1 MSLVELDDLDRR
13 ILDLLGED
21 ARLSNRSIARR
32 LGLVEGTIRARIKRL
47 QQRRLLRFTAIT
59 DNRQHGRPTLA
70 FIGIRNDTGRTRE
83 LAATIAE
90 IDEVRS
96 VIITLGR
103 FNLLAVGL
111 FPTLES
117 LIELAN
123 NRILVLPGVTQVET
137 SVVVKSIKYNERMAK
152 IGFGVDTG
160 TPVDADADAE
170 LDSEDDEDE
179 DQSED

>member
-1 MSLVELDDLDRR
+1 MSLVELDELDRR

-70 FIGIRNDTGRTRE
+70 FIGIRNDTRLTRE
-83 LAATIAE
+83 LAATIAGIE
-90 IDEVRS
+90 EVRS

-152 IGFGVDTG
+152 IGFG
-160 TPVDADADAE
+160 ADAAPP
-170 LDSEDDEDE
+170 LDGEGEDEDE
-179 DQSED
+179 DEEDQSDD

>member
-1 MSLVELDDLDRR
+1 MSLIELDDLDRR

-59 DNRQHGRPTLA
+59 DNRQHGRPSLA
-70 FIGIRNDTGRTRE
+70 FIGIRNDTRMTRA

-90 IDEVRS
+90 IEEVRS

-111 FPTLES
+111 FPTLED

-152 IGFGVDTG
+152 IGFG
-160 TPVDADADAE
+160 AE
-170 LDSEDDEDE
+170 PLPIIDGDEGEEDDEDD
-179 DQSED
+179 DQSAD

>member
-47 QQRRLLRFTAIT
+47 QQRKLLRFTAIT
-59 DNRQHGRPTLA
+59 DNRQHGRPSLA
-70 FIGIRNDTGRTRE
+70 FIGIRNDTRLTRE

-90 IDEVRS
+90 IEEVRS

-111 FPTLES
+111 FPTLED
-117 LIELAN
+117 LIDLAN

-152 IGFGVDTG
+152 IGFGTDPLPIVDDDDG
-160 TPVDADADAE
+160 Q
-170 LDSEDDEDE
+170 EDDEDE
-179 DQSED
+179 DQSAD